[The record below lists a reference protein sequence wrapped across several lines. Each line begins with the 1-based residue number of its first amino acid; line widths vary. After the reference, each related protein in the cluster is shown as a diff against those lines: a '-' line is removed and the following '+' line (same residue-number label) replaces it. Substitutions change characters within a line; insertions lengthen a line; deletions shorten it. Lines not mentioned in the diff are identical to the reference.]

1 MSDSPSHP
9 ENEQRHAQPLLLDTP
24 RLEQLVDRSALD
36 DVCRSFFESF
46 GIPVR
51 VLAKDGSVLSSVRL
65 DGDPMLFGGRE
76 RELPIVYDGREL
88 GALVVGPEP
97 FPERRNNLDKL
108 ATHFS
113 RVLDALLFSGHRALL
128 ASTMHLATA
137 ESNYRELAEKNER
150 LQHAYDRLK
159 ELDRLKSTFL
169 ATMSHELR
177 TPLTSIIG
185 YSEMLASGM
194 GGELNP
200 TQREFIDTVRN
211 KGEQLLELILTL
223 LDVAKLEQDKL
234 RLTLASVDAS
244 ELAIDVV
251 HTVSPAAAKKQILLE
266 HRIEARMP
274 RIHADKA
281 RLRQVLL
288 NLLDNA
294 IKFTPKGGSVTLEVC
309 VADFQRIVDDGSAG
323 AVLLSAPERG
333 LQFLVRDTGIG
344 IPGAEHERIFDAFYQ
359 VDGSSTREHGG
370 TGLGLSIVKRLVE
383 AHGGI
388 VELDSTPGRG
398 TEFRVRL
405 PVNDG
410 TSSS

>member
-251 HTVSPAAAKKQILLE
+251 HTVSPAAAKKQIVLE

-274 RIHADKA
+274 RISADKA

-309 VADFQRIVDDGSAG
+309 VADFQRIVDEGSVG

>member
-1 MSDSPSHP
+1 MSDSHSHP
-9 ENEQRHAQPLLLDTP
+9 EPELRLPEPLLLNTP
-24 RLEQLVDRSALD
+24 RLEQLLDRSALQ

-46 GIPVR
+46 GMPVR
-51 VLAKDGSVLSSVRL
+51 VLGKDGSLLSSVSL
-65 DGDPMLFGGRE
+65 EGDPMLFGGRE

-88 GALVVGPEP
+88 GTLVVGPEP

-137 ESNYRELAEKNER
+137 EESYRELAEKNER
-150 LQHAYDRLK
+150 LQQAYDRLK

-194 GGELNP
+194 GGELNA

-211 KGEQLLELILTL
+211 KSDQLLELILTL

-234 RLTLASVDAS
+234 RLTLAPVDPG

-251 HTVSPAAAKKQILLE
+251 HTVSPAAAKKQIVLE
-266 HRIEARMP
+266 HRIDTRMP
-274 RIHADKA
+274 IISADKA

-294 IKFTPKGGSVTLEVC
+294 IKFTPKGGSVTLEVTA
-309 VADFQRIVDDGSAG
+309 ADFQRIVDEGSVG
-323 AVLLSAPERG
+323 AVLLSAPERA

-344 IPGAEHERIFDAFYQ
+344 IPIAEHERIFDAFYQ
-359 VDGSSTREHGG
+359 VDGSATREHGG
-370 TGLGLSIVKRLVE
+370 TGLGLSIVKRLVD

-388 VELDSTPGRG
+388 VELDSAPGCG

-405 PVNDG
+405 PVIEPEN
-410 TSSS
+410 

>member
-1 MSDSPSHP
+1 MSDSHGQP
-9 ENEQRHAQPLLLDTP
+9 ENQPRLPQPLRLDTP
-24 RLEQLVDRSALD
+24 RLEQLVDRAALQ

-46 GIPVR
+46 GMPVR
-51 VLAKDGSVLSSVRL
+51 VLARDGSVLSSVSL
-65 DGDPMLFGGRE
+65 EGDPMLFGGRE
-76 RELPIVYDGREL
+76 RELPIHYDGREI
-88 GALVVGPEP
+88 GTLVVGPEP

-108 ATHFS
+108 ATHFG

-137 ESNYRELAEKNER
+137 EENYRELSEKNER
-150 LQHAYDRLK
+150 LQQAYDRLK

-169 ATMSHELR
+169 ATISHELR

-211 KGEQLLELILTL
+211 KGDQLLELILTL

-234 RLTLASVDAS
+234 RLTLAPVDAG

-251 HTVSPAAAKKQILLE
+251 NTVSPAAAKKQIVLE

-274 RIHADKA
+274 LISADKA

-294 IKFTPKGGSVTLEVC
+294 IKFTPKGGSVTLEVG
-309 VADFQRIVDDGSAG
+309 VADFQRIVDEGSAG
-323 AVLLSAPERG
+323 AVLLSAPERA
-333 LQFLVRDTGIG
+333 LQFLVRDSGIG
-344 IPGAEHERIFDAFYQ
+344 IPSAEHERIFDAFYQ
-359 VDGSSTREHGG
+359 VDGSATREHGG
-370 TGLGLSIVKRLVE
+370 TGLGLSIVKRLVD

-405 PVNDG
+405 PVIESEDRA
-410 TSSS
+410 

>member
-1 MSDSPSHP
+1 MS
-9 ENEQRHAQPLLLDTP
+9 EQHNLGHEERRVIEPLLLDTP
-24 RLEQLVDRSALD
+24 RLEQLIDRSALE

-51 VLAKDGSVLSSVRL
+51 VLNKEGTLLSAVRVE
-65 DGDPMLFGGRE
+65 GDAMLIGGRE
-76 RELPIVYDGREL
+76 RELPITYDGREL
-88 GALVVGPEP
+88 GTLVVGPEP
-97 FPERRNNLDKL
+97 FPERRNSLDKL

-113 RVLDALLFSGHRALL
+113 RVLDAVLFSGHRALL

-137 ESNYRELAEKNER
+137 EANYRELAEKNDR
-150 LQHAYDRLK
+150 LQQAYDRLK

-211 KGEQLLELILTL
+211 KGDQLLELILTL

-234 RLTLASVDAS
+234 RLTLAPVDAH
-244 ELAIDVV
+244 ELAVDVV
-251 HTVSPAAAKKQILLE
+251 HTVSPAAAKKNIVIE
-266 HRIEARMP
+266 HHFEPGLPLIS
-274 RIHADKA
+274 ADKP

-294 IKFTPKGGSVTLEVC
+294 IKFTPKGGKVTLQVG
-309 VADFQRIVDDGSAG
+309 VANFQRIVDEGSVG
-323 AVLLSAPERG
+323 AVLLSAPERA
-333 LQFLVRDTGIG
+333 LQFVVRDTGIG
-344 IPGAEHERIFDAFYQ
+344 IPTVEHERIFDAFYQ
-359 VDGSSTREHGG
+359 VDGSATREHGG

-383 AHGGI
+383 AHGGV
-388 VELDSTPGRG
+388 VELESVVGRG

-405 PVNDG
+405 PVSDDA
-410 TSSS
+410 S